1 MGLSSCSGLF
11 LMFCFDIKEKEDHW
25 PKIQETWVLVL
36 DTCVTLGMLHNLS
49 VPQLSS
55 LTSGGST
62 ISAYPAIS

>member
-11 LMFCFDIKEKEDHW
+11 LKSCFDIKKEDHW

-49 VPQLSS
+49 APQLSS
-55 LTSGGST
+55 LTDGWW
-62 ISAYPAIS
+62 